1 MNVSEAIVYVWLSFF
16 ANYDPEKTCEFPSRW
31 DYVAEQCVTD
41 SN

>member
-1 MNVSEAIVYVWLSFF
+1 MNVSELIVYAWLSLF
-16 ANYDPEKTCEFPSRW
+16 ANYDETRTCEFPSTW